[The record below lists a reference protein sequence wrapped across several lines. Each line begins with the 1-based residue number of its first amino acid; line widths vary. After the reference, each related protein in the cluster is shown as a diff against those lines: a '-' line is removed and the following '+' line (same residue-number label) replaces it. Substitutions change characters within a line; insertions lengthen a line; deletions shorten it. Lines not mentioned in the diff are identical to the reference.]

1 MRVFGFPVPAARSG
15 VTLIELLF
23 VLVVLGIL
31 LALAAP
37 SLHAHVGRARM
48 NATLEAL
55 RGDINYARAVAV
67 RAGDRVEV
75 RFDPNQKHACVTR
88 YAVVVLA
95 AQERVVKNVELG
107 SAAAGVCL
115 SHNQEPG
122 NRLVFNSRGVP
133 RGVVGRTFRVQRGAM
148 TDSMKLSSLGRL
160 VRFD

>member
-1 MRVFGFPVPAARSG
+1 MRVSGTPLASGRSG

-48 NATLEAL
+48 NAALNAL
-55 RGDINYARAVAV
+55 RGDINYARAVAI

-75 RFDPNQKHACVTR
+75 RFEPNEKHACVTR
-88 YAVVVLA
+88 YSVIVLA
-95 AQERVVKNVELG
+95 ASERVVKNVDLG
-107 SAAAGVCL
+107 GEAAGVCL

-133 RGVVGRTFRVQRGAM
+133 RGVVGRTFRVQRGEM
-148 TDSMKLSSLGRL
+148 TDSMKLSSVGRL
-160 VRFD
+160 SRFE